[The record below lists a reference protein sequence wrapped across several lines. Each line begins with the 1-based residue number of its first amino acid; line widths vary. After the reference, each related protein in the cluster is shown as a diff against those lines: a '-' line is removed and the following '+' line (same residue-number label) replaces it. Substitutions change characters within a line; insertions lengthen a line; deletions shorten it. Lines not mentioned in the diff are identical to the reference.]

1 MEDFIF
7 GTLSTDQLKLNY
19 LRTANSGIQHRYQMN
34 PLDPQP
40 GEGVTIQ
47 VETGPDVA
55 VENMAGYFTLDGSQ
69 PDGSKGEAIVGEVV
83 PFKRVSVEW
92 DTLLWGY
99 RSRWEA
105 ELPPQEAGTEVSYVI
120 SAWGDAQEE
129 IFADWP
135 DVKLTIEKMAKYY
148 FDGQPLP
155 DLAPLGDH
163 ASPQV
168 FSYWVD
174 KHQPPLWAKKAVIYH
189 IFVDRFFP
197 GQGRDWH
204 QTEDLRET
212 FGGTLWG
219 IAEKLDH
226 IQALGA
232 TAIWLSPI
240 FPSPTIHRYDATD
253 YFRVSEGLG
262 GDDALRNLIDQAH
275 QKGIR
280 IILDLVC
287 NHVSNEHPYFVEAQ
301 GDVESPYR
309 DWFFFNEEEAFGY
322 RTFFGVPSMP
332 QVNLN
337 HPGAREW
344 MLDAARY
351 WINEFDI
358 DGYRLDHATGPGPS
372 FWGEFWR
379 VCKQLKSDS
388 ICIGEVVEPPD
399 IQRQYYGRMD
409 GLLDFHLC
417 EAIRRTIGT
426 KAWPEARFVSFL
438 SGHQTSFPDDFLMA
452 SFLDNHDMDRFSF
465 IAGGDEDALKNAA
478 ALQFQLPGPPVIY
491 YGTEIGLKQKISK
504 TSAVGLEASRGKML
518 WGDAQNK
525 ELFNFYQS
533 VITER
538 MKSKPWEQQPT

>member
-19 LRTANSGIQHRYQMN
+19 LRTAYSGIQHRYLTD

-40 GEGVTIQ
+40 GESVTIK

-55 VENMAGYFTLDGSQ
+55 IEQMACYFTLDGSH
-69 PDGSKGEAIVGEVV
+69 PDGSEGEAIVGDAVS
-83 PFKRVSVEW
+83 FKRVGVEW

-105 ELPPQEAGTEVSYVI
+105 TLPPQEEGTVVSYVI
-120 SAWGDAQEE
+120 SGWGESQEE

-135 DVKLTIEKMAKYY
+135 DVKLTIEKMAKFY
-148 FDGQPLP
+148 FDGEPLP
-155 DLAPLGDH
+155 DLAPLGDP
-163 ASPQV
+163 SNPQV

-174 KHQPPLWAKKAVIYH
+174 KHQPPDWVKEAVIYH

-197 GQGRDWH
+197 GQGQDWR

-219 IAEKLDH
+219 VAEKLDH
-226 IQALGA
+226 IETLGA

-253 YFRVSEGLG
+253 YFSVAEALG
-262 GDDALRNLIDQAH
+262 GDRALRNLIEKAH
-275 QKGIR
+275 QRGIR
-280 IILDLVC
+280 VILDLVC
-287 NHVSNEHPYFVEAQ
+287 NHVSSEHPHFKDAQ
-301 GDVESPYR
+301 NDPESPYR
-309 DWFFFNEEEAFGY
+309 GWFFFNEEEEAGY

-332 QVNLN
+332 QVDLN

-344 MLDAARY
+344 MLDVARF
-351 WINEFDI
+351 WITEFDI

-379 VCKQLKSDS
+379 VCKKLKPES

-417 EAIRRTIGT
+417 EAIRRTLGT
-426 KAWPEARFVSFL
+426 QTWPEERFASFL
-438 SGHQTSFPDDFLMA
+438 SGHQSIFPDDFLMA
-452 SFLDNHDMDRFSF
+452 SFLDNHDMDRFLF
-465 IAGGDEDALKNAA
+465 IAGGDEDALKKAA
-478 ALQFQLPGPPVIY
+478 VLQFQLPGPPVVY
-491 YGTEIGLKQKISK
+491 YGTEVGLKQKISK

-525 ELFNFYQS
+525 DLLSFYQKLIVKRRAS
-533 VITER
+533 R
-538 MKSKPWEQQPT
+538 PWELDPS